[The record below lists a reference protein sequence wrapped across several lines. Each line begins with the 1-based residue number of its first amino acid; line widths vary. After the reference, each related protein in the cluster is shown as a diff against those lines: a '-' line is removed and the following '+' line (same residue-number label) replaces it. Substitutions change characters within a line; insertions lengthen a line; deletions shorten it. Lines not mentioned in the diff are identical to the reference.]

1 MKFLIPK
8 KKPST
13 NLILNGTD
21 VNTLRQDTAGLIVKS
36 RTDNLSRIRKY
47 ILDVTGKYGIE
58 QDITDK
64 IILAVDEACTNI
76 IKHAYQSK
84 PDNDIIINAFFKNG
98 KFIINITDFG
108 KGFNPELIPDPDMP
122 SYLKQRRVG
131 GLGMHLM
138 RTLMDKVEY
147 HSQKDKYNKL
157 VLEKNIN

>member
-64 IILAVDEACTNI
+64 IKIGRASCRE
-76 IKHAYQSK
+76 
-84 PDNDIIINAFFKNG
+84 
-98 KFIINITDFG
+98 
-108 KGFNPELIPDPDMP
+108 
-122 SYLKQRRVG
+122 RVCY
-131 GLGMHLM
+131 
-138 RTLMDKVEY
+138 V
-147 HSQKDKYNKL
+147 
-157 VLEKNIN
+157 V